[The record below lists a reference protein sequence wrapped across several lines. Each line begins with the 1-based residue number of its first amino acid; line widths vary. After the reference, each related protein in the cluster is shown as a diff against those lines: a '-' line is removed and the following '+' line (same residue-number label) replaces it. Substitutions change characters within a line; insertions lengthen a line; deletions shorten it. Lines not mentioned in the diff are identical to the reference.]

1 MRMATMEAR
10 HHSARWF
17 RRTAVMVEPVEIPVE
32 VPVLSAVVATVVAEE
47 VVAVRMTYMPSPRV
61 LRVVEVMAATAEM
74 ARPELRLLKT
84 EVAGLK
90 QPEERARVEVK
101 ELVVVLVA
109 AAAEVMVVKAE
120 TVVTILP
127 LVAEAVVAVAAMAHL
142 ETVETEALR

>member
-1 MRMATMEAR
+1 M
-10 HHSARWF
+10 
-17 RRTAVMVEPVEIPVE
+17 
-32 VPVLSAVVATVVAEE
+32 VAEE
-47 VVAVRMTYMPSPRV
+47 VVAVRITYMPSPPV

-74 ARPELRLLKT
+74 ARPTLRLLKT

-101 ELVVVLVA
+101 ELVMVLVA

-127 LVAEAVVAVAAMAHL
+127 LVAEVAAAEVATAHL

>member
-17 RRTAVMVEPVEIPVE
+17 RRTVVTVERVKITMASVE
-32 VPVLSAVVATVVAEE
+32 AATVVAEE
-47 VVAVRMTYMPSPRV
+47 AVAVRIVGRASPPA
-61 LRVVEVMAATAEM
+61 LRAVEVMAATAEM
-74 ARPELRLLKT
+74 ARPKLRLLKT

-101 ELVVVLVA
+101 ELVTALAA

-127 LVAEAVVAVAAMAHL
+127 LVAEVVAAEVAMAHL
-142 ETVETEALR
+142 ETVETEALG